1 MISKFELVLFDVRL
15 EKFVRI
21 LLECQFK
28 KLINLKINI
37 ASVLLKTLIT
47 VLMMSFINL
56 TGICPK
62 IWVKV
67 ESELCFLT
75 TLTPDKLI
83 QTGIGHFNIFVG
95 ANARIFEGFSPAIQ
109 SAGGFSIA

>member
-1 MISKFELVLFDVRL
+1 MISLMN
-15 EKFVRI
+15 
-21 LLECQFK
+21 
-28 KLINLKINI
+28 LIGICLKIWI
-37 ASVLLKTLIT
+37 E
-47 VLMMSFINL
+47 
-56 TGICPK
+56 
-62 IWVKV
+62 V

-95 ANARIFEGFSPAIQ
+95 ANARIFEGFSPVTQ